1 MTQPTRLEIGTISF
15 ARCGPKMVLPPRER
29 TRLILAAA
37 DTYRPDLLITA
48 GYAVHSLKHL
58 HPLAR
63 QYRLLGHS
71 GTVITEVHHETPKS
85 DDESPHAM
93 WAIDPRGLM
102 HRFGR
107 QMFSTAAEVRKA
119 GSTAQDQF
127 EAQRLDR
134 VFAVGPF
141 TVFALV
147 CGEINVVLGREEP
160 RFAFPEAYET
170 IVAADIIINPTHD
183 RMSNAGTLHAKRVF
197 LSQRSPDDRDRV
209 YVSCSN
215 WEACDLNGR
224 VQWPSPTLHTVYR
237 SGKALDYEEKADGA
251 FGFVYR
257 TWSLGLATKPLE
269 TVLCR
274 DCSVL
279 VSLLETLS
287 EHAQ

>member
-37 DTYRPDLLITA
+37 DTYRPDLLVTA

-58 HPLAR
+58 HRLAR

-71 GTVITEVHHETPKS
+71 GTIITEVHHETPKS
-85 DDESPHAM
+85 DEGTAHAM
-93 WAIDPRGLM
+93 WAIDRRGML
-102 HRFGR
+102 HRFGS
-107 QMFSTAAEVRKA
+107 QMFATATDVRKS
-119 GSTAQDQF
+119 GSTAQAQF
-127 EAQRLDR
+127 VAQRLDR
-134 VFAVGPF
+134 VVGVGPF
-141 TVFALV
+141 TAFALV

-170 IVAADIIINPTHD
+170 IVAADIVVNPTHD

-197 LSQRSPDDRDRV
+197 LSQRSPDERDRV

-215 WEACDLNGR
+215 WETCDLNGR
-224 VQWPSPTLHTVYR
+224 VQWPSPTLHTVYQA
-237 SGKALDYEEKADGA
+237 GNALHYDENADGA

-257 TWSLGLATKPLE
+257 TWTIDLAELPAE
-269 TVLCR
+269 
-274 DCSVL
+274 
-279 VSLLETLS
+279 
-287 EHAQ
+287 A